1 MKKRFILL
9 ITALAIVLTAFTA
22 SPQAA
27 PVKIRLSY
35 FIIPGIIYPLFFQH
49 KSILKNYGKSY
60 TIELIFIRGSS
71 LALQALAAKEVD
83 ISFTSFS
90 SFSNAIINGGLDI
103 KIISGLAQWSS
114 KGHQG
119 PEYVVLADSPI
130 RKLTDLKGKVL
141 AVPARG
147 TGFHYAMVAN
157 LKKAGLTEEK
167 DYTVVEVRVPGMGA
181 ALKSRRADLVTA
193 VPPFL
198 YLMEKKIGIR
208 RLFKP
213 EDAMGVVQ
221 SIFNIGRTEF
231 LNKHGAA
238 VTDFMEDYLIGLK
251 WFLDPKNHDEA
262 SKITA
267 KFTKRPVRIY
277 KSFAFTKKDFYRNPT
292 ATPNMKALQ
301 RNIDMLLSLGVI
313 KKRVVAADHTDFR
326 YLNEAKRRLGLK

>member
-1 MKKRFILL
+1 MKKRLILL
-9 ITALAIVLTAFTA
+9 STALAIALPAFTA

-103 KIISGLAQWSS
+103 KIISGLAQWRS

-147 TGFHYAMVAN
+147 TGLHYAMVAN
-157 LKKAGLTEEK
+157 LIKAGLNEEK
-167 DYTVVEVRVPGMGA
+167 DYTMVGVRVPGM
-181 ALKSRRADLVTA
+181 
-193 VPPFL
+193 
-198 YLMEKKIGIR
+198 
-208 RLFKP
+208 
-213 EDAMGVVQ
+213 
-221 SIFNIGRTEF
+221 
-231 LNKHGAA
+231 
-238 VTDFMEDYLIGLK
+238 
-251 WFLDPKNHDEA
+251 
-262 SKITA
+262 
-267 KFTKRPVRIY
+267 
-277 KSFAFTKKDFYRNPT
+277 
-292 ATPNMKALQ
+292 
-301 RNIDMLLSLGVI
+301 
-313 KKRVVAADHTDFR
+313 
-326 YLNEAKRRLGLK
+326 